1 MTPGALESVN
11 NHQKA
16 SDASVTLCSSSCSSS
31 SIAATITT
39 VNVLDVHVLP
49 AIEAKNGGPSCFS

>member
-16 SDASVTLCSSSCSSS
+16 SDASVTLCSSS
-31 SIAATITT
+31 IAATTTT